1 MVGVDRD
8 VHALDRNDDP
18 LDCRRENLVVR
29 TVRQRTRNMRKAT
42 SIKGRPPTSRFKGVY
57 WHGTTKRW
65 QARIRVNGKDRLLGR
80 FGDEIAAVIT
90 EAAPGNM
97 GVVPPGTEDGTG
109 FNAFLAAIARAHG
122 ALFISDEVMT
132 GFRVSRSGQFGLDGV
147 RPDLMTFGK
156 VMGGGFPAAAFG
168 GNANLMQHLAPV
180 GGVYQAGTLSGNPIA
195 TAAGLATLR
204 LATREIYEQ
213 VDRTAA
219 SLRAEIGTAL
229 QAAGIPYV
237 IQNAGNLFSVFFV
250 TEDVT
255 AVPDYATAGRQS
267 TSAYAAFFH
276 SMLSSGVYLPPS
288 GYEAWFLS
296 AAHDDRAMS
305 RIVEALPAAARA
317 AASAWE

>member
-1 MVGVDRD
+1 VTEATIADTLVLGYNDR
-8 VHALDRNDDP
+8 VA
-18 LDCRRENLVVR
+18 
-29 TVRQRTRNMRKAT
+29 VRQAFD
-42 SIKGRPPTSRFKGVY
+42 S
-57 WHGTTKRW
+57 
-65 QARIRVNGKDRLLGR
+65 
-80 FGDEIAAVIT
+80 FGAEIAAVIT
-90 EAAPGNM
+90 EAVPGNM
-97 GVVPPGTEDGTG
+97 GVVPPGTEQGIG
-109 FNAFLAAIARAHG
+109 FNAFLAAIAHEHG

-132 GFRVSRSGQFGLDGV
+132 GFRVSRSGQYGFDGV

-168 GNANLMQHLAPV
+168 GSTDLMQHLAPV

-204 LATREIYEQ
+204 LATPQIYEHI
-213 VDRTAA
+213 DRAA
-219 SLRAEIGTAL
+219 ALLRAELGAAL
-229 QAAGIPYV
+229 ELAGMPYV

-267 TSAYAAFFH
+267 TGAYAAFFH
-276 SMLSSGVYLPPS
+276 SMLRSGVYLPPS

-305 RIVEALPAAARA
+305 RIVEALPAAAAA
-317 AASAWE
+317 AASASG